1 MYCSDESHAAVEA
14 VAAVA
19 AVAAAA
25 TQKAILFTRAL
36 PFLTCYTVVVDDHCL
51 MNTIDTAV
59 TAARGR
65 VTRVNTA

>member
-36 PFLTCYTVVVDDHCL
+36 PFLTCYSRCRRLLSDEY
-51 MNTIDTAV
+51 N
-59 TAARGR
+59 
-65 VTRVNTA
+65 